1 MKVVN
6 VKVVNVKIVNVK
18 VVDVKVVN
26 VKAVNVKDLI
36 SDWEEIF
43 ISLQVLIHRTYY
55 IHTYIF
61 KYYDLVVGKA
71 KTMY

>member
-1 MKVVN
+1 M
-6 VKVVNVKIVNVK
+6 
-18 VVDVKVVN
+18 KVVN